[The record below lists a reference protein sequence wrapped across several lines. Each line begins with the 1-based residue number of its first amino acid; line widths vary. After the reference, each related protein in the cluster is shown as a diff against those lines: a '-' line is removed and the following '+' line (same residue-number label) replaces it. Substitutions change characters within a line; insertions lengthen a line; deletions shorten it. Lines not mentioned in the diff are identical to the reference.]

1 MASSYGSDADK
12 GSLRVLYLNQRNA
25 VPEKLRAPQDESI
38 LARLEDLDIYKS
50 ATMLLC
56 YVSHG
61 SEIDTRP
68 LMERWLAK
76 GGRLAVPRVM
86 KDEHNLEFCEIES
99 LDDLVKGTFGILEP
113 AEDLEPID
121 VYSMAGSICVVPGL
135 VFDGDGQ
142 RIGYGGGYYDSFLPL
157 YPGYK
162 VGLARTWQLSNNPLP
177 ASIHDVTVDVVV
189 SETAT
194 WWCNDDLL
202 LDIYIPR

>member
-12 GSLRVLYLNQRNA
+12 KSLRVLYLNQRNA
-25 VPEKLRAPQDESI
+25 VPETLRAPQDERI
-38 LARLEDLDIYKS
+38 LARLEALDVFDN
-50 ATMLLC
+50 ATLLLS

-61 SEIDTRP
+61 TEIDTRP

-76 GGRLAVPRVM
+76 GGRLAVPRVV
-86 KDEHNLEFCEIES
+86 KEAHNLEFCEISS
-99 LDDLVKGTFGILEP
+99 LDELVKGTFGILEP
-113 AEDLEPID
+113 AEGLEAID
-121 VYSMAGSICVVPGL
+121 VYDMAGSVCLVPGL

-157 YPGYK
+157 YPGTK
-162 VGLARTWQLSNNPLP
+162 IGLARTWQLSNNPLP
-177 ASIHDVTVDVVV
+177 TSINDVAVDIVV

-202 LDIYIPR
+202 LDTYIPR

>member
-1 MASSYGSDADK
+1 MASTYGTDADK

-25 VPEKLRAPQDESI
+25 VPEKLRAPQDASI
-38 LARLEDLDIYKS
+38 LARLEALDVYEN
-50 ATMLLC
+50 ATLLLS

-76 GGRLAVPRVM
+76 GGRLAVPRVD
-86 KDEHNLEFCEIES
+86 KEAHNLEFCEIGS
-99 LDDLVKGTFGILEP
+99 LDELVKGAFGIFEP
-113 AEDLEPID
+113 ACGIEAID
-121 VYSMAGSICVVPGL
+121 VYDMAGSICLVPGL

-157 YPGYK
+157 YPGTK
-162 VGLARTWQLSNNPLP
+162 IGLARTWQLSNNPLP
-177 ASIHDVTVDVVV
+177 ASIHDVTVDIVV

-202 LDIYIPR
+202 LDTYIPR

>member
-25 VPEKLRAPQDESI
+25 VPEKLRAPQDERI
-38 LARLEDLDIYKS
+38 LARLESLDVFKE

-68 LMERWLAK
+68 LMERWLSK
-76 GGRLAVPRVM
+76 GGRLAVPRVV
-86 KDEHNLEFCEIES
+86 KDEHNLEFCEISS
-99 LDDLVKGTFGILEP
+99 LDELVSGTFGIMEP
-113 AEDLEPID
+113 ADDVEP
-121 VYSMAGSICVVPGL
+121 VGNYEMAGSVCLVPGL

-157 YPGYK
+157 YPGTK
-162 VGLARTWQLSNNPLP
+162 IGLARTWQLSNNPLP
-177 ASIHDVTVDVVV
+177 SSIHDVTVDVVV

-202 LDIYIPR
+202 LDAYIPR

>member
-25 VPEKLRAPQDESI
+25 IPEKLRAPQDESI
-38 LARLEDLDIYKS
+38 LARLEALDVYDN
-50 ATMLLC
+50 ATLLLS

-61 SEIDTRP
+61 SEIDTHP

-76 GGRLAVPRVM
+76 GGRLAVPRVV
-86 KDEHNLEFCEIES
+86 KETHNLEFCEISS
-99 LDDLVKGTFGILEP
+99 LDELVKGTFGILEP
-113 AEDLEPID
+113 AEGFEAID
-121 VYSMAGSICVVPGL
+121 VYDMAGSVCLVPGL

-157 YPGYK
+157 YPGTK
-162 VGLARTWQLSNNPLP
+162 IGLARTWQLSNNPLP
-177 ASIHDVTVDVVV
+177 TSINDVAVDIVV

-202 LDIYIPR
+202 LDTYIPR